1 MFFFVQWNYVLCAQ
15 LHTCM
20 WVQYG
25 QNVRWC
31 ILSEATTLKF
41 DRSVDDSF
49 VFVCECMGICL
60 RVRNILSTRQN
71 SNWKMQNKHSQ
82 RETMRTGKCE
92 QIKLN
97 EKVNEKQQQKM
108 EQILR
113 HDTNISIRTLKHSH
127 YGRIRRALKFNIKP
141 HFRPELITLI
151 ERQGPK
157 IDHI

>member
-1 MFFFVQWNYVLCAQ
+1 MFFFVQWYYVLCAQ

-49 VFVCECMGICL
+49 VFSFVNVWEFVWVCAIFCQLDKTQIEKCKT
-60 RVRNILSTRQN
+60 NTHKEKQ
-71 SNWKMQNKHSQ
+71 
-82 RETMRTGKCE
+82 CE

-97 EKVNEKQQQKM
+97 EKVNEKQQQEM

-127 YGRIRRALKFNIKP
+127 NGRIRRALKFNMKP